1 MGNQE
6 WAISNSSC
14 VKHGKR
20 VVDTTKDDMETDFS
34 FLGLG
39 RMAIRSYIST
49 QICQNRQSKH
59 ALAETET

>member
-14 VKHGKR
+14 VKHGKS

-49 QICQNRQSKH
+49 QIRQN
-59 ALAETET
+59 